1 MEKTLQTLLQLQ
13 QVNSQNTAKSKA
25 LKNEL
30 DAAKETIRQ
39 HMVDQK
45 ISFIPIGGNSF
56 VVLKKKISQPSLND
70 ELLSAIFTNYFLT
83 QKQQQISEEETSN
96 FIAFVSAV
104 RAKLSSTKTE
114 LEITNSR
121 PLASLV

>member
-1 MEKTLQTLLQLQ
+1 MENTLQTLLQLQ

-104 RAKLSSTKTE
+104 REKLSSTKTE

>member
-1 MEKTLQTLLQLQ
+1 MENTLQTLLQLQ

-39 HMVDQK
+39 HMIDQK
-45 ISFIPIGGNSF
+45 ISFIPIGNNSF

-83 QKQQQISEEETSN
+83 QKQQQITEEETSN
-96 FIAFVSAV
+96 FISFVAAV

>member
-1 MEKTLQTLLQLQ
+1 MENTLQTLLQLQ